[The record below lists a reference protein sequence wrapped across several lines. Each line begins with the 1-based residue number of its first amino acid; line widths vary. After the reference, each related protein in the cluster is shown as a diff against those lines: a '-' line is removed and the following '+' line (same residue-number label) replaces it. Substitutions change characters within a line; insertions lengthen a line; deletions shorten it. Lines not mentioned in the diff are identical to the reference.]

1 MSAVRH
7 QNFAAWRVRILKA
20 ARDVIGDG
28 ETPLTARAHG
38 RAEPLDVLI
47 VDDEAD
53 VRDILQELCRKLG
66 FRVTLAHDG
75 RAAIAA
81 INRGMPPYPIVL
93 ADLHMPEADGFAV
106 LDAARRA
113 HASCYV
119 VIITGYATIDLA
131 VRAVKAGA
139 YDFVAKPFALGQL
152 ELVLSRILDRMA
164 LEDENRQLARQSGTL
179 PKRRGDDSLESQVRQ
194 LEARVASLERAVL
207 AADRFAVSRRQKS
220 DSPIE

>member
-1 MSAVRH
+1 MPG
-7 QNFAAWRVRILKA
+7 LP
-20 ARDVIGDG
+20 
-28 ETPLTARAHG
+28 ETPLPTLAHG
-38 RAEPLDVLI
+38 RTEPLDVLV
-47 VDDEAD
+47 VDDEPD
-53 VRDILQELCRKLG
+53 VREILQEFCRKLG
-66 FRVTLAHDG
+66 FRVSLAHDG

-81 INRGMPPYPIVL
+81 INRGTPPYPIVL

-139 YDFVAKPFALGQL
+139 YDFLAKPFALGQL

-164 LEDENRQLARQSGTL
+164 LEDENRQLTRQTHPAL
-179 PKRRGDDSLESQVRQ
+179 RPRVDASLESQIRQ
-194 LEARVASLERAVL
+194 LESRVATLERAL
-207 AADRFAVSRRQKS
+207 LDTERFAVPGRQES
-220 DSPIE
+220 DSSNQ